1 MPNIK
6 KVLRRIKD
14 CMPCINPSP
23 MEENLFMIRNIAQK
37 DIDWTF
43 YPTLVEIYTWLDS
56 IIEQNPKVV
65 SSFHIGR
72 SYEGRLI
79 RGIKISFKRGK
90 KAIFIESNIHAREWI
105 TSATATYIIKELLL
119 SNKPDVR
126 KMAESLDWY
135 IVPVLNVDGF
145 DYSHEKDRTWR
156 KSRRPVNDKSVG
168 IDLNRNFSYR
178 WGWRKAGPSSV
189 LYPGPHPESE
199 PETRQLVDFINKGIP
214 NGSIVMYVA
223 LHAAAQCILCPWT
236 HTRTPPKNYKE
247 MMSVAKAFTE
257 ALAVR
262 YGTQYKCGSS
272 ATILQ
277 KFSGGSKDWAYAVKG
292 IPLTF
297 TIELPGRG
305 TKSRFALPNKRI
317 LPIGREVLDGFV
329 GMIGA
334 VKKLGYI

>member
-1 MPNIK
+1 MANIK
-6 KVLRRIKD
+6 TVIRRIKD
-14 CMPCINPSP
+14 CMPWNNASP
-23 MEENLFMIRNIAQK
+23 MTQNLFIIRNIAPK

-56 IIEQNPKVV
+56 IILQNPKVV
-65 SSFHIGR
+65 SGFHIGR

-79 RGIKISFKRGK
+79 RGIKLSFKRGK

-105 TSATATYIIKELLL
+105 TSATATYIIKELLH

-145 DYSHEKDRTWR
+145 AYSKEKDRMWR
-156 KSRRPVNDKSVG
+156 KSRRPVNADSVG
-168 IDLNRNFSYR
+168 IDLNR
-178 WGWRKAGPSSV
+178 RKVGPSSTQ
-189 LYPGPHPESE
+189 YPGPHPESE
-199 PETRQLVDFINKGIP
+199 PEIKQLVDFINQGIP

-223 LHAAAQCILCPWT
+223 LHAAAQCILCPFT
-236 HTRTPPKNYKE
+236 HTTTPPKNYKE
-247 MMSVAKAFTE
+247 MMSVAKAFAD
-257 ALAVR
+257 ALSAR
-262 YGTQYKCGSS
+262 YGTKYKCGSS
-272 ATILQ
+272 ATILH

-305 TKSRFALPNKRI
+305 TKSCFALPNKRI
-317 LPIGREVLDGFV
+317 LPIGRELLDGFV